1 MLLVACM
8 SASLMGITSYAATDS
23 AAYQQTGKRHLKGLV
38 TDKAGLPVPGAAVM
52 VQANKTIGT
61 VTDPDGTF
69 SMMVPGDTKVI

>member
-1 MLLVACM
+1 
-8 SASLMGITSYAATDS
+8 MGITSYAATDS

-69 SMMVPGDTKVI
+69 SMMVP